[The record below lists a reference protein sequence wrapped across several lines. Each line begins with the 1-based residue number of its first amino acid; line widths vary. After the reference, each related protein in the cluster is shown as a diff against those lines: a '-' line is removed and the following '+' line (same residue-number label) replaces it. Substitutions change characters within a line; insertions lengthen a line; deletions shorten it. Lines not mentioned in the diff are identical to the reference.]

1 MFSLSIYVGY
11 ENVPAASAVCLPAFF
26 ALFYAIKICHRGVF
40 RGILLLTIHIFVFT
54 QSADTVKGKESKM
67 QWKQLLCEE
76 RIRQY
81 QKSTTSNDLRTEFE
95 KDYHRIVGSA
105 SFRRLQDKT
114 QVFPLDKSDF
124 IRTRLT
130 HSLEVSSFGKS
141 LGQNISQRII
151 KEKKDPDF
159 TMESQTA
166 VCDILQCAGLLHD
179 IGNPPFGHFGET
191 VIREYFVE
199 KLPKLTFKGKKL
211 DELLSEQMKQDF
223 YHFEGNTQALR
234 VVTKLHFLVD
244 EHGMNLTKALL
255 ATIIKYPVAS
265 VGINKKSG
273 NIKDKKMGYY
283 YADQD
288 IFANIQKSCGTFG
301 ARHPLAYV
309 LEAAD
314 DIAYK
319 TADIEDACKKGL
331 LTYKLLLEELEKQ
344 PPEGND
350 AYTKCID
357 ILKHKHEKA
366 EKNQYEDPGQYAVSN
381 WIVNVQGMLIA
392 AATQSF
398 MEHYDAIME
407 GTYTKEL
414 LYGTNMEE
422 MANRLSDIAFRYA
435 FQSMPILKLEVA
447 AQTMLTF
454 LLDKFVDAAI
464 TFDTEEKQNAIQ
476 QKMMQLIS
484 ENYMR
489 IYRIYAKGKTE
500 EEKLYLRL
508 LLVTDYVCGMTD
520 SYAKSLYQELNGI
533 L

>member
-1 MFSLSIYVGY
+1 MLNYQKIRVCTY
-11 ENVPAASAVCLPAFF
+11 EFINCLQIE
-26 ALFYAIKICHRGVF
+26 YRRG
-40 RGILLLTIHIFVFT
+40 RG
-54 QSADTVKGKESKM
+54 KM
-67 QWKQLLCEE
+67 EWKQLLCEE
-76 RIRQY
+76 RIRQF
-81 QKSTTSNDLRTEFE
+81 QKSRQSNDLRTEFE
-95 KDYHRIVGSA
+95 KDYHRIIGSA

-151 KEKKDPDF
+151 KENKASDF
-159 TMESQTA
+159 TMESQGA

-191 VIREYFVE
+191 VIREYFI
-199 KLPKLTFKGKKL
+199 KRLPELTFKGKAL
-211 DELLSEQMKQDF
+211 NEWLTEQMKQDF

-234 VVTKLHFLVD
+234 VVSKLHFLVD
-244 EHGMNLTKALL
+244 DHGMNLTKALL

-265 VGINKKSG
+265 TEINKKSG

-283 YADQD
+283 YADRD
-288 IFANIQKSCGTFG
+288 IFDQIQSSCGTNG
-301 ARHPLAYV
+301 ARHPLAYI

-331 LTYKLLLEELEKQ
+331 LSYKQLLEELKKDA
-344 PPEGND
+344 PEGNES
-350 AYTKCID
+350 YKTCID
-357 ILKHKHEKA
+357 ILEKRYDKA
-366 EKNQYEDPGQYAVSN
+366 KTKQYENPGQYAVSN
-381 WIVNVQGMLIA
+381 WIVGVQGMLIA

-398 MEHYDAIME
+398 MEHYDSIME

-414 LYGTNMEE
+414 LYGTEMEE
-422 MANRLSDIAFRYA
+422 LAKRLSDIAFRYA
-435 FQSMPILKLEVA
+435 FQCMPILKLEVA
-447 AQTMLTF
+447 AETMLTF

-464 TFDTEEKQNAIQ
+464 TFDTDEKQNAIQ

-484 ENYMR
+484 ENYLR
-489 IYRIYAKGKTE
+489 IYRIHAEGKSE

-533 L
+533 I